1 MVSHNETDIAYL
13 AGLFDADGCAS
24 NYLRR
29 SKKSNKTLRVHCC
42 EISMTNKE
50 VVYWVK
56 NLVGF
61 GNIHYK
67 AKVGGMGKKPQWRYR
82 ASHRLALKFA
92 NKILPYSIVK
102 RKKLQEIIDHYE
114 KDTPEY
120 QGGGAYRAMLKLF
133 AENLKNENNT

>member
-1 MVSHNETDIAYL
+1 MGNKSSNEYRRYMTVEYL

-24 NYLRR
+24 SYVQR
-29 SKKSNKTLRVHCC
+29 SKKSNKTVQVHSC

-56 NLVGF
+56 DFLGF
-61 GNIHYK
+61 GNIHYR

-92 NKILPYSIVK
+92 NKILPHSIVK
-102 RKKLQEIIDHYE
+102 KKKLQDIVNHYVN
-114 KDTPEY
+114 KT
-120 QGGGAYRAMLKLF
+120 
-133 AENLKNENNT
+133 

>member
-1 MVSHNETDIAYL
+1 MGDKSGNKGRRYMTVEYL

-24 NYLRR
+24 SYIQRN
-29 SKKSNKTLRVHCC
+29 KKSNKTVQVHSC

-56 NLVGF
+56 DFLGF
-61 GNIHYK
+61 GNIHYR

-92 NKILPYSIVK
+92 NKVLPHSIVK
-102 RKKLQEIIDHYE
+102 KKKLQDILNHYVN
-114 KDTPEY
+114 KT
-120 QGGGAYRAMLKLF
+120 
-133 AENLKNENNT
+133 

>member
-1 MVSHNETDIAYL
+1 MGDKSSNKGRRYMTVEYL

-24 NYLRR
+24 SYLQRN
-29 SKKSNKTLRVHCC
+29 KKSNKTVQVHSC

-56 NLVGF
+56 DFLGF
-61 GNIHYK
+61 GNIHYR

-92 NKILPYSIVK
+92 NKVLPHSIVK
-102 RKKLQEIIDHYE
+102 KKKLQDIVNHYGD
-114 KDTPEY
+114 K
-120 QGGGAYRAMLKLF
+120 A
-133 AENLKNENNT
+133 

>member
-1 MVSHNETDIAYL
+1 MGYKSSNKGRRYMTVEYL

-24 NYLRR
+24 SYLQRN
-29 SKKSNKTLRVHCC
+29 KKSNKTVQVHSC

-56 NLVGF
+56 DFLGF
-61 GNIHYK
+61 GNIHYR

-92 NKILPYSIVK
+92 NKILPHSIVK
-102 RKKLQEIIDHYE
+102 KKKLQDIVNHYVN
-114 KDTPEY
+114 K
-120 QGGGAYRAMLKLF
+120 A
-133 AENLKNENNT
+133 

>member
-1 MVSHNETDIAYL
+1 MVGMVDGLTERKGLAMENASNIAYL

-24 NYLRR
+24 SYVQRN
-29 SKKSNKTLRVHCC
+29 KKSNKTVQVHCC
-42 EISMTNKE
+42 EIAMTNKE
-50 VVYWVK
+50 VIHWVK

-92 NKILPYSIVK
+92 NKILPHSIVK
-102 RKKLQEIIDHYE
+102 KGKLQKIINHYD
-114 KDTPEY
+114 KKSSSKRT
-120 QGGGAYRAMLKLF
+120 
-133 AENLKNENNT
+133 

>member
-1 MVSHNETDIAYL
+1 MGYKSSNEYRRYMTVEYL

-24 NYLRR
+24 SYLQRN
-29 SKKSNKTLRVHCC
+29 KKSNKTVQVHSC

-56 NLVGF
+56 DFLGF
-61 GNIHYK
+61 GNIHYR

-92 NKILPYSIVK
+92 NKVLPHSIVK
-102 RKKLQEIIDHYE
+102 KKKLQDIVNHYGD
-114 KDTPEY
+114 K
-120 QGGGAYRAMLKLF
+120 A
-133 AENLKNENNT
+133 

>member
-56 NLVGF
+56 DFLGF
-61 GNIHYK
+61 GNIHYR

-92 NKILPYSIVK
+92 NKVLPHSIVK
-102 RKKLQEIIDHYE
+102 KKKLQDIVDHYGD
-114 KDTPEY
+114 K
-120 QGGGAYRAMLKLF
+120 A
-133 AENLKNENNT
+133 

>member
-1 MVSHNETDIAYL
+1 MGDKSSNEYRRYMTVEYL

-24 NYLRR
+24 SYVQRN
-29 SKKSNKTLRVHCC
+29 KKSNKTVQVHSC

-56 NLVGF
+56 DFLGF
-61 GNIHYK
+61 GNIHYR

-92 NKILPYSIVK
+92 NKVLPHSIVK
-102 RKKLQEIIDHYE
+102 KKKLQDIVNHYGN
-114 KDTPEY
+114 K
-120 QGGGAYRAMLKLF
+120 A
-133 AENLKNENNT
+133 

>member
-1 MVSHNETDIAYL
+1 MGNKRNNKGGRYMTVEYL

-24 NYLRR
+24 SYVQRN
-29 SKKSNKTLRVHCC
+29 KKSNKTVQVHSC

-56 NLVGF
+56 DFLGF
-61 GNIHYK
+61 GNIHYR

-92 NKILPYSIVK
+92 NKILPHSIVK
-102 RKKLQEIIDHYE
+102 KKKLQDIVNHYVN
-114 KDTPEY
+114 K
-120 QGGGAYRAMLKLF
+120 A
-133 AENLKNENNT
+133 

>member
-1 MVSHNETDIAYL
+1 MGDKSSNEHRRYMTVEYL

-24 NYLRR
+24 SYVQRN
-29 SKKSNKTLRVHCC
+29 KKSNKTVQVHSC

-56 NLVGF
+56 DFLGF
-61 GNIHYK
+61 GNIHYR

-92 NKILPYSIVK
+92 NKVLPHSIVK
-102 RKKLQEIIDHYE
+102 KKKLQDIVNHYGD
-114 KDTPEY
+114 K
-120 QGGGAYRAMLKLF
+120 A
-133 AENLKNENNT
+133 

>member
-1 MVSHNETDIAYL
+1 MGDKSSNKGRRYMTVEYL

-24 NYLRR
+24 SYVQR
-29 SKKSNKTLRVHCC
+29 SKKSNKTVQVHSC

-56 NLVGF
+56 DFLGF
-61 GNIHYK
+61 GNIHYR

-92 NKILPYSIVK
+92 NKVLPHSIVK
-102 RKKLQEIIDHYE
+102 KKKLQDIVDHYGD
-114 KDTPEY
+114 K
-120 QGGGAYRAMLKLF
+120 A
-133 AENLKNENNT
+133 

>member
-1 MVSHNETDIAYL
+1 MVGMVDGLTERKELAMENASNIAYL

-24 NYLRR
+24 SYVQRN
-29 SKKSNKTLRVHCC
+29 KKSNKTVQVHCC
-42 EISMTNKE
+42 ELAMTNKE
-50 VVYWVK
+50 VIHWVK

-92 NKILPYSIVK
+92 NKILPHSIVK
-102 RKKLQEIIDHYE
+102 KGKLQKIINHYD
-114 KDTPEY
+114 KKSSSKRT
-120 QGGGAYRAMLKLF
+120 
-133 AENLKNENNT
+133 

>member
-1 MVSHNETDIAYL
+1 MASHSETDIAYL

-24 NYLRR
+24 SYVQR
-29 SKKSNKTLRVHCC
+29 SKKSNKTVQVHCC

-61 GNIHYK
+61 GNIFYK
-67 AKVGGMGKKPQWRYR
+67 KKVGGMGKKPQWRYR

-92 NKILPYSIVK
+92 NKILPHSIVK
-102 RKKLQEIIDHYE
+102 KKKLQEIIDHYE

>member
-1 MVSHNETDIAYL
+1 MGDKSSNKGRRYMTVEYL

-24 NYLRR
+24 SYVQRN
-29 SKKSNKTLRVHCC
+29 KKSNKTVQVHSC

-56 NLVGF
+56 DFLGF
-61 GNIHYK
+61 GNIHYR

-92 NKILPYSIVK
+92 NKVLPHSIVK
-102 RKKLQEIIDHYE
+102 KKKLQDIVDHYGD
-114 KDTPEY
+114 K
-120 QGGGAYRAMLKLF
+120 A
-133 AENLKNENNT
+133 

>member
-1 MVSHNETDIAYL
+1 MGDKSGNKGRRYMTVEYL

-24 NYLRR
+24 SYLQRN
-29 SKKSNKTLRVHCC
+29 KKSNKTVQVHSC

-56 NLVGF
+56 DFLGF
-61 GNIHYK
+61 GNIHYR

-92 NKILPYSIVK
+92 NKILPHSIVK
-102 RKKLQEIIDHYE
+102 KKKLQDIVNHYGD
-114 KDTPEY
+114 K
-120 QGGGAYRAMLKLF
+120 A
-133 AENLKNENNT
+133 

>member
-1 MVSHNETDIAYL
+1 MFTVGTVDGRIEKKGQAMENASNIAYL

-24 NYLRR
+24 SYMQRNKR
-29 SKKSNKTLRVHCC
+29 SNKTVQVHCC
-42 EISMTNKE
+42 EIAMTNKE
-50 VVYWVK
+50 VIHWVK

-92 NKILPYSIVK
+92 NKILPHSIVK
-102 RKKLQEIIDHYE
+102 KGKLQEIINHYD
-114 KDTPEY
+114 KKSSSKRT
-120 QGGGAYRAMLKLF
+120 
-133 AENLKNENNT
+133 

>member
-1 MVSHNETDIAYL
+1 MVGMVDGLTERKGLAMENASNIAYL

-24 NYLRR
+24 SYVQRN
-29 SKKSNKTLRVHCC
+29 KKSNKTVQVHSC

-56 NLVGF
+56 DFLGF
-61 GNIHYK
+61 GNIHYR

-92 NKILPYSIVK
+92 NKILPHSIVK
-102 RKKLQEIIDHYE
+102 KKKLQDIVNHYGD
-114 KDTPEY
+114 K
-120 QGGGAYRAMLKLF
+120 A
-133 AENLKNENNT
+133 